1 MATEIERPYTV
12 LKISTDNGPL
22 AQIWLASNMTNI
34 PRGSVLQTN
43 IKDSA
48 EEIARVS
55 GCIPNVTASETEGYL
70 TLRTSGEL
78 LQGIV
83 RVYAKQAGFLLSDI
97 KDTLTKISSLFKISS
112 RVNVTISKV
121 TTISRIDQLILED
134 AVTEEDVLITPNL
147 DFLEDHFGRTSLT
160 TATTTGNLGDHLA
173 RRDLYGAATTW
184 DRSIEVGR
192 GVIAQTQVSETG
204 LHGNTSAF
212 DLDFDIDGTV
222 SPVVDTSAEGTR
234 TNFHLPVP
242 SGDHGVTHNTLLDN
256 AQDDFSLG
264 TAVVG
269 SPQDW
274 DLGIMHP
281 DVVSGGGNGVSN
293 DLGDES
299 IEIGRRA
306 ADTSLLEERTD
317 FGFDLEIEKE
327 QQQQQQQQQQQLHPA
342 DTEFQAGSSNAQ
354 LLQQLPRLP
363 RRIKITDSAL
373 INTTELIVDEGTEL
387 QQPQLRRVVTNR
399 QEGDKHGSV
408 PATVRLTQKRIWEE
422 MVRELGFLPSL
433 ALDSLVSYHKLKKQR
448 LGPVTDQSQDQEP
461 QMDLS
466 LNLDSEVLGTTGYPD
481 VPGPASP
488 NGPED
493 LTLEDMGVQDLS
505 FNGSPYRSSEEEEE
519 GREENMEPHSDQVQL
534 NTGEMA
540 SKRMVDMAEV
550 LRGHS
555 GLDSQVTF
563 DSVIREQHGEE
574 TSISRTDASKGLLS
588 LLSLASAGCV
598 DLRQDEPFGKIMVS
612 TRAPLFEKYISV

>member
-1 MATEIERPYTV
+1 MTTEIERPYTV

-48 EEIARVS
+48 EEIAKAS
-55 GCIPNVTASETEGYL
+55 GCIPTVTTASDTQGYL

-147 DFLEDHFGRTSLT
+147 DFLEDHIGGAF
-160 TATTTGNLGDHLA
+160 TTGSPT

-192 GVIAQTQVSETG
+192 GVIAQTQGSETG
-204 LHGNTSAF
+204 LHQNTSTF
-212 DLDFDIDGTV
+212 DLDFDIDGAV

-234 TNFHLPVP
+234 TNFHLPVTP
-242 SGDHGVTHNTLLDN
+242 GDTNITHNTLLDN
-256 AQDDFSLG
+256 AQDDFSLRTTT
-264 TAVVG
+264 TAVAG

-274 DLGIMHP
+274 DLGITHP
-281 DVVSGGGNGVSN
+281 DVVSGGDGGGVSN
-293 DLGDES
+293 EVGDES

-306 ADTSLLEERTD
+306 ADTSLLEERAD

-327 QQQQQQQQQQQLHPA
+327 QQQQQLHPEA
-342 DTEFQAGSSNAQ
+342 GFQADSSNAQ
-354 LLQQLPRLP
+354 LSQQLPRLP

-373 INTTELIVDEGTEL
+373 VNTTELIVDDGTEL
-387 QQPQLRRVVTNR
+387 QQPQLRKVVTNR
-399 QEGDKHGSV
+399 QEGDKHISA
-408 PATVRLTQKRIWEE
+408 PTTVRLTQKRIWEE
-422 MVRELGFLPSL
+422 MARELGFLPSL
-433 ALDSLVSYHKLKKQR
+433 TLESLVSYHKLKKQR
-448 LGPVTDQSQDQEP
+448 LGSVTDQSQDQEP

-466 LNLDSEVLGTTGYPD
+466 LNLDSEVLGTTS
-481 VPGPASP
+481 PALP
-488 NGPED
+488 NETEN
-493 LTLEDMGVQDLS
+493 LNLEDMGVQDLS
-505 FNGSPYRSSEEEEE
+505 LHGSPYQSSEEKEEE
-519 GREENMEPHSDQVQL
+519 MEENMEPHSDQVQL

-555 GLDSQVTF
+555 GSDSQVTF
-563 DSVIREQHGEE
+563 DSIIREQYGEMV
-574 TSISRTDASKGLLS
+574 SVSRTDASKGLFS

-598 DLRQDEPFGKIMVS
+598 DLRQDEPFGEIMVS
-612 TRAPLFEKYISV
+612 TRAPLFERYISV